1 MAIGSNSNNNSSSKV
16 KGYFERIGESKRDFR
31 RRLAALPIAEKLR
44 LLDSLRERMLAI
56 RRGSNAVATRK
67 TIVQETPSE
76 R

>member
-1 MAIGSNSNNNSSSKV
+1 M

>member
-1 MAIGSNSNNNSSSKV
+1 M
-16 KGYFERIGESKRDFR
+16 KGNFERIGESKRDFR

>member
-1 MAIGSNSNNNSSSKV
+1 VKV
-16 KGYFERIGESKRDFR
+16 DPERIGESKRDFR
-31 RRLAALPIAEKLR
+31 RRLASRPIAEKLR

>member
-1 MAIGSNSNNNSSSKV
+1 MAIGSNSSNNSSSKV
-16 KGYFERIGESKRDFR
+16 KGNFERIGESKRDFR

>member
-1 MAIGSNSNNNSSSKV
+1 V

>member
-1 MAIGSNSNNNSSSKV
+1 V
-16 KGYFERIGESKRDFR
+16 KGNFERIGESKRDFR

>member
-1 MAIGSNSNNNSSSKV
+1 MAIGSNSSNNSSSKV
-16 KGYFERIGESKRDFR
+16 KGNFERIGESKRDFR

-56 RRGSNAVATRK
+56 RRGSSAIATRK

>member
-1 MAIGSNSNNNSSSKV
+1 MAIGSNSSNNSSSKV
-16 KGYFERIGESKRDFR
+16 KGYFERISESKRDFR

>member
-1 MAIGSNSNNNSSSKV
+1 MAIGSNSSNNSSSKV
-16 KGYFERIGESKRDFR
+16 QGNFERIGESKLDFR

>member
-1 MAIGSNSNNNSSSKV
+1 M
-16 KGYFERIGESKRDFR
+16 KGYFERISESKRDFR